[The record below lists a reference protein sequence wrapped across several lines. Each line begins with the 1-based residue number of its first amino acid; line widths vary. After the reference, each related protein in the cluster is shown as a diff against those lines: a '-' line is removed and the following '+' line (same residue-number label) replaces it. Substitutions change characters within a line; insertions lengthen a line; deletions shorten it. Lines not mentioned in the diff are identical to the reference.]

1 MFNENCVQTDMLDSR
16 ATRKAANHSRLSRML
31 SKLSNPRQKHT
42 GGTIKD
48 PKKTKDVG
56 DGCGGLGKDL
66 NLLSNWARFMRSI
79 RIKRLAAIKCQ
90 VVSETFRYTF
100 RISLAF
106 TLRALSIKGVS
117 DDIVHRTQSSLYQTA
132 DRITP
137 PYIVQEDHGV
147 WPPPPTTQ
155 AHGGA
160 DPKRSICS
168 KKPKSPL
175 FASKSKKKIKNP
187 LFVKKSV
194 NRNKIGSEAI
204 AAVMATDVPCK
215 MNAANSS
222 AADHGYVWE
231 FEKNG
236 AGWHAFADEN
246 SIAIESTW
254 RSGVWAGTLQ
264 GEELTPGKIHKMVV
278 ELDGENMFAYAW
290 GVAAPVSN
298 IRRVPPATTM

>member
-1 MFNENCVQTDMLDSR
+1 MLDSR
-16 ATRKAANHSRLSRML
+16 ETRKAANHSRLSVML
-31 SKLSNPRQKHT
+31 SKLSNVPQKHT
-42 GGTIKD
+42 GGIAA
-48 PKKTKDVG
+48 PNITKDAG
-56 DGCGGLGKDL
+56 GGCGRLGEDL

-79 RIKRLAAIKCQ
+79 RIKRSTAIKCQ

-137 PYIVQEDHGV
+137 LYIVREDHGV
-147 WPPPPTTQ
+147 YPPPPKAQ

-160 DPKRSICS
+160 DQKRSIYS

-175 FASKSKKKIKNP
+175 FSSKSKKKIKNP
-187 LFVKKSV
+187 LFVKKSIT
-194 NRNKIGSEAI
+194 RKTGSEAI
-204 AAVMATDVPCK
+204 TAVMATDVPCK
-215 MNAANSS
+215 TNTANSF

-231 FEKNG
+231 FEKTG

-254 RSGVWAGTLQ
+254 RSGIWAGTMH
-264 GEELTPGKIHKMVV
+264 GEELTPGNIHKMVV

-298 IRRVPPATTM
+298 IRRVPPATTV